1 MSNSKTLF
9 SREYFYKSH
18 QNEISKYITQDTN
31 YINIFNKNSKFPKEY
46 FNNVLIE
53 DDKITLEA
61 QLNQALKKRKM
72 DLIILT
78 DIFELT
84 DDAYSTLKNVKPFL
98 KDEGL
103 LILSSTNPLWYL
115 LINIIEKIGLK
126 EPSKFKSYIKP
137 NKVEN
142 ILKAANYEK
151 VKNYNRLYI
160 PFRFFGF
167 GPIFNYLMYLFL
179 PFLNL
184 GIRNYLIYTN
194 KTFENKKISKSIIVP
209 AKNEEGNLDELLNRI
224 PHFETDYEII
234 IVCGESSDNTLEKAK
249 SLIKSR
255 PENIIKVLTQTK
267 NGKANAV
274 WEGLEL
280 SDNDAV
286 AILDSDLSVDPEKL
300 TDFFEII
307 ENGHADFVNGT
318 RLIYKM
324 EKGAMQSL
332 NKLGN
337 RFFQFIISKLISVRL
352 TDSLCGTKVF
362 KKENIQNIK
371 KWQNSMKFED
381 PFCDF
386 DLIFSAA
393 YSSQKIV
400 ELPVYYRTR
409 KYGSTNISRF
419 KDGWKLLFYF
429 FNSYILFKTDFK
441 KEENSN

>member
-9 SREYFYKSH
+9 SRDYFYKSH

-31 YINIFNKNSKFPKEY
+31 YINIFNKNSRFPKDY

-53 DDKITLEA
+53 DDEITLEA

-151 VKNYNRLYI
+151 VKNYNRLYV
-160 PFRFFGF
+160 PFRLFGL

-194 KTFENKKISKSIIVP
+194 KTFENKKI
-209 AKNEEGNLDELLNRI
+209 
-224 PHFETDYEII
+224 
-234 IVCGESSDNTLEKAK
+234 
-249 SLIKSR
+249 
-255 PENIIKVLTQTK
+255 
-267 NGKANAV
+267 
-274 WEGLEL
+274 
-280 SDNDAV
+280 
-286 AILDSDLSVDPEKL
+286 
-300 TDFFEII
+300 
-307 ENGHADFVNGT
+307 
-318 RLIYKM
+318 
-324 EKGAMQSL
+324 
-332 NKLGN
+332 
-337 RFFQFIISKLISVRL
+337 
-352 TDSLCGTKVF
+352 
-362 KKENIQNIK
+362 
-371 KWQNSMKFED
+371 
-381 PFCDF
+381 
-386 DLIFSAA
+386 
-393 YSSQKIV
+393 
-400 ELPVYYRTR
+400 
-409 KYGSTNISRF
+409 
-419 KDGWKLLFYF
+419 
-429 FNSYILFKTDFK
+429 
-441 KEENSN
+441 